1 MVELVSSSGVLNTV
15 KKQHK
20 IVKEPVSCLKTLTII
35 GYQNQ
40 VDDCLSFISERKPNS
55 LWFEAID
62 MGNQYET
69 EDGNWVFQL
78 HLGPM
83 LQITFEEVKS
93 LSRLFCDLLFVADGL
108 DMSGGF

>member
-40 VDDCLSFISERKPNS
+40 VDDCLSFISENKTNS

-69 EDGNWVFQL
+69 EDDRQAIPELKELIFQSL
-78 HLGPM
+78 HPPIN
-83 LQITFEEVKS
+83 Q
-93 LSRLFCDLLFVADGL
+93 
-108 DMSGGF
+108 